1 MKHHLL
7 ITLLFLFAGF
17 TANAQGTKE
26 DYKRAYSLESKF
38 GEQNVRHWAHR
49 IAWKDSTH
57 VLTYYIDGDSGRV
70 YYEYDAETK
79 TRHQVAAPQEPR
91 RCSCMAISTRR
102 PTVRV
107 AATTTAWTRYGGMS
121 NGWGIRWTPPTW
133 NAAMYIM
140 PPN

>member
-57 VLTYYIDGDSGRV
+57 VLAYYIDGDSGRV

-79 TRHQVAAPQEPR
+79 TRRQVAAPQEP
-91 RCSCMAISTRR
+91 AR
-102 PTVRV
+102 PP
-107 AATTTAWTRYGGMS
+107 AWRFLQGGLQFVWLPQQPHGQDMVE
-121 NGWGIRWTPPTW
+121 
-133 NAAMYIM
+133 
-140 PPN
+140 

>member
-1 MKHHLL
+1 MFFESIKIKATNHQKQTHFDISMKHHLL

-57 VLTYYIDGDSGRV
+57 VLL
-70 YYEYDAETK
+70 
-79 TRHQVAAPQEPR
+79 
-91 RCSCMAISTRR
+91 
-102 PTVRV
+102 
-107 AATTTAWTRYGGMS
+107 
-121 NGWGIRWTPPTW
+121 
-133 NAAMYIM
+133 
-140 PPN
+140 

>member
-7 ITLLFLFAGF
+7 ITLLFLFAGLS
-17 TANAQGTKE
+17 ANAQGTKE

-79 TRHQVAAPQEPR
+79 TRRQVAAPQEP
-91 RCSCMAISTRR
+91 AR
-102 PTVRV
+102 PPRFGRHHERHWMEVDEEKEARPV
-107 AATTTAWTRYGGMS
+107 LSPDGKSEAWIEGHNVVMHAAGQ
-121 NGWGIRWTPPTW
+121 P
-133 NAAMYIM
+133 
-140 PPN
+140 